1 VQESALGNPAPP
13 LDQFLMHDGNLT
25 SRPPETDETEF
36 EPEGESLPET
46 DLRHCGIGAM
56 GGCHAC
62 IIFSKEA
69 RRPLKKLLA
78 TVSS

>member
-1 VQESALGNPAPP
+1 
-13 LDQFLMHDGNLT
+13 
-25 SRPPETDETEF
+25 
-36 EPEGESLPET
+36 LPET